1 MREAA
6 DILNSEAAM
15 QIRYLE
21 TLSSMAKQTNTKVVF
36 LPHGDAKLDM
46 KSAQVLEHIGGA

>member
-1 MREAA
+1 
-6 DILNSEAAM
+6 M

-21 TLSSMAKQTNTKVVF
+21 TLTAMAKQSNTKVVF
-36 LPHGDAKLDM
+36 LPQCDGKLDM